1 MLQGGREGER
11 EGGREGERERGGGGG
26 GGGGRERGCNELA
39 STIADSQQVSAI
51 LHYSKIALETTSEG
65 LKSKMF
71 LEGHAHR
78 PP

>member
-1 MLQGGREGER
+1 MCYR
-11 EGGREGERERGGGGG
+11 EGGRERGREGGRERERGGGGG